1 MSFARPFAD
10 RFAQGFASP
19 FAERRARSGGGSQPP
34 SNLTPPRITRNGTV
48 LTCDPGTWS
57 NSPDSF
63 TFRWLLNGTAFIGAT
78 SAVWA
83 APPSVWSSAFGC
95 EVVPRNSAGQGMP
108 ALAQEVYIGYI
119 DVMTAKPFASW
130 SFLSR
135 NRAAYAG
142 AGTIVRNSATDPA
155 SQDADIGFTASGLLN
170 NTTLSTHVGS
180 GGGGIVQCYDQI
192 GNNQLFQGSAINQPR
207 IANAGVIDTIN
218 GRPMPIFDGVNDFML
233 STQNIGLSGD
243 PIFTINMVQTM
254 VLPSFQAWLYWGN
267 DTPGSAFYYMGANT
281 GQNLWTGY
289 SSQTQN
295 STITVPNSANLA
307 SMTIMRTGTGGA
319 AWTIRRNGAALSIT
333 PGNNNA
339 VTLANSALL
348 VGRWPA
354 TGSLSANMSLAE
366 INIFQGVPSD
376 ADLQIMERT
385 QGRIGGHIAP

>member
-1 MSFARPFAD
+1 MNRQ
-10 RFAQGFASP
+10 R
-19 FAERRARSGGGSQPP
+19 RRAGGGSGTPG
-34 SNLTPPRITRNGTV
+34 NLTPPRITRNGTV
-48 LTCDPGTWS
+48 LTGDPGDWS
-57 NSPDSF
+57 NSPTSLVY
-63 TFRWLLNGTAFIGAT
+63 RWKLNGATVIGAT
-78 SAVWA
+78 SATWS
-83 APPSVWSSAFGC
+83 PPASAWSSLFGF
-95 EVVPRNSAGQGMP
+95 EVVGTNSAGQSLP
-108 ALAQEVYIGYI
+108 AQAQEVYIGYI

-135 NRAAYAG
+135 NRAAYTG
-142 AGTIVRNSATDPA
+142 AGTIVRNSSNNPA

-170 NTTLSTHVGS
+170 NTTLSTHIGS
-180 GGGGIVQCYDQI
+180 GDGGIVQCYDQI
-192 GNNQLFQGSAINQPR
+192 GNNHLLQGSAVNQPR
-207 IANAGVIDTIN
+207 IANAGVIETIN

-243 PIFTINMVQTM
+243 PIFTINMVHTM
-254 VLPSFQAWLYWGN
+254 VLPSYQAWLNWGN
-267 DTPGSAFYYMGANT
+267 DTPGSAFYYMGANA
-281 GQNLWTGY
+281 GQNVWTGY
-289 SSQTQN
+289 ATQTQN
-295 STITVPNSANLA
+295 STITVSNSANLA

-339 VTLANSALL
+339 VTLTNSALL

-354 TGSLSANMSLAE
+354 TGSLSANMRLAE